1 MFGGSSYVDRL
12 MLSNNNMKNIASAA
26 FHNVSVD
33 YLYLEN
39 NELTVF
45 PVAVNN
51 KQNNN
56 KKNIPLQQLILQNEF
71 DCQTHFVLTTYIP
84 YGCIWLTA
92 TGKTVS
98 SLFSKYK

>member
-1 MFGGSSYVDRL
+1 MSLSTTMFGGSSYVDRL

-45 PVAVNN
+45 PVAVN
-51 KQNNN
+51 Q
-56 KKNIPLQQLILQNEF
+56 IQ
-71 DCQTHFVLTTYIP
+71 P
-84 YGCIWLTA
+84 YGM
-92 TGKTVS
+92 
-98 SLFSKYK
+98 

>member
-1 MFGGSSYVDRL
+1 MFGGSSHVYRL

-45 PVAVNN
+45 PVAVN
-51 KQNNN
+51 Q
-56 KKNIPLQQLILQNEF
+56 IQ
-71 DCQTHFVLTTYIP
+71 P
-84 YGCIWLTA
+84 YGM
-92 TGKTVS
+92 
-98 SLFSKYK
+98 